1 MFGISAPSL
10 QSFSARKWAY
20 PVRALVRLT
29 QREYWLP
36 GLVSVIL
43 FSFTTSTNAIILWN
57 DPDTTVV
64 HENGAGS
71 DILGGAVKRDDSA
84 NDSFYFK
91 FHVDPQSDKDTE
103 EYFAA
108 FELFEGNS
116 ERMGVGNALKAWAYS
131 AFFRTSDT
139 ADSNS
144 IASYV
149 DLRSA
154 KPEIP
159 GGRSSGAYQYP
170 RRGTGATIV
179 FKIQYIPGEDDLI
192 TVWLDPDLGP
202 GANEASQA
210 ENLTTR
216 FNANGSF
223 DEIRLR
229 HGGRGGGWAFSDL
242 AIATSFNDFVD
253 FSGSRPSEPTFDL
266 ASGARALNFQSWQQ
280 EQGLMHSPVRA
291 LTQTRDG
298 YLWVGTDNG
307 VARFDGLRFTGFGAA
322 DGIKNAPVTT
332 LLQDHRGALWLGTRD
347 RGLSCWNNDRF
358 TNLTTADGLP
368 ANSIT
373 ALVEDNAGRV
383 WIGTEAGLFLWE
395 MDHLSASSAAGQFNG
410 ARINALFKDQ
420 TGTIWTSVKNAGVY
434 QFTNEDFAPVTDDSL
449 EGALKESHCLMVDH
463 AGRLWL
469 GTGEN
474 LVLCRDGNRWY
485 QFKIPRHEAKSHIT
499 SLAEEP
505 DGTVWAGSSGGG
517 LLRFK
522 DGKFVAIPA
531 GTGLAGNLIHSLLTD
546 REGHLWVGTESGL
559 NRLHR
564 KVLTTL
570 SQAEG
575 LGTGAARS
583 VAEVTPGL
591 LWVSKANG
599 GLYRWDGKNFN
610 RLSLAGVSPHDAEIN
625 TVLVTRDRRCWVAT
639 TNSLLLYK
647 DPVAAADEVGIVN
660 WAKLNIVALAE
671 DGQGVLWA
679 GTREGTIWQLRE
691 GNWLQKTN
699 FAAHSSITG
708 IVPIADDSAWV
719 GTEQDGLFR
728 VGEGNVESVDRDRL
742 LSKHVRTLFLD
753 SSGTLW
759 VGTADAGLGRFRN
772 GRFVNFTTRERLPDN
787 SIAQILEDDSS
798 RLWLGTAGGIA
809 CVSKTQ
815 FENVAAGKASR
826 LYPQLFHRAE
836 RMLSEECGSGFFPA
850 GLKTQSGLLW
860 FPTSKGISVI
870 NPRFHPVETA
880 VPNAVLEEVIV
891 DDASSF
897 PVREPNSVNANHVAT
912 NKSFAD
918 SANLLRI
925 HPGKHRV
932 EFRFTGLSFDAPEL
946 IRFRYRL
953 EGVDPDW
960 VEAGTRRSA
969 FYNYLP
975 ADTYRFHVAA
985 CNSDGVWS
993 ESESNFHVVIRRH
1006 YWQTWWFITAVV
1018 VSAATTIIATV
1029 HFAEKR
1035 RLHRH
1040 LKRVEQERALEY
1052 ERTRIAKDLH
1062 DEMGAKLCR
1071 ISFLSE
1077 HASRDQIPA
1086 SELREQITSIS
1097 DTSRDL
1103 LHSLDE
1109 IVWAVNPQN
1118 DTLEHVASYIGQYAQ
1133 EYFQMTGIECELNI
1147 PTQVPAHPLSSQMR
1161 HHLFLAA
1168 HEAFTNILKHS
1179 NASRADVSM
1188 VLSNTA
1194 FEIKISDNGK
1204 GLSPGLI
1211 NSNGDSFASA
1221 LGNGLS
1227 NMRKRLT
1234 DIGGFCAIDSTPD
1247 QGTNVNFVIP
1257 LNSFSNGKQ

>member
-20 PVRALVRLT
+20 QGTALALLS
-29 QREYWLP
+29 QRKFWLLA
-36 GLVSVIL
+36 LVSVIAFGL
-43 FSFTTSTNAIILWN
+43 TNCANAIVLWS
-57 DPDTTVV
+57 DPDTTLV
-64 HENGAGS
+64 HENGHGS

-84 NDSFYFK
+84 NDSLYFK

-108 FELFEGNS
+108 FELFEGSS

-131 AFFRTSDT
+131 AFFRMSDA

-144 IASYV
+144 LASYI

-154 KPEIP
+154 KPEFP
-159 GGRSSGAYQYP
+159 AGSSSGSYQYP
-170 RRGTGATIV
+170 RRGTAATIV
-179 FKIQYIPGEDDLI
+179 FKIQYITGEDDLI
-192 TVWLDPDLGP
+192 TVWLDPELGP

-253 FSGSRPSEPTFDL
+253 FSGSRPSEPAVDL
-266 ASGARALNFQSWQQ
+266 ASGAHALHFQSWQK

-307 VARFDGLRFTGFGAA
+307 LVRFDGLRFTIFGAT
-322 DGIKNAPVTT
+322 DGIKTGPITT
-332 LLQDHRGALWLGTRD
+332 LLQDHRGALWIGTTD
-347 RGLSCWNNDRF
+347 SGLSCWDNDRF
-358 TNLTTADGLP
+358 TTLTTRDGLP

-373 ALVEDNAGRV
+373 SLVEDNAGRV
-383 WIGTEAGLFLWE
+383 WIGTEAGLVLWE
-395 MDHLSASSAAGQFNG
+395 KDHVSPSSAHGPFNG

-420 TGTIWTSVKNAGVY
+420 NGTIWIGAKNAGVF

-449 EGALKESHCLMVDH
+449 DGVLKESHCLTIDQ
-463 AGRLWL
+463 AGRLWV
-469 GTGEN
+469 GAGEN
-474 LVLCRDGNRWY
+474 FVLCRDGSRWY
-485 QFKIPRHEAKSHIT
+485 RYKIPRHEAKSHIT
-499 SLAEEP
+499 SLTEE
-505 DGTVWAGSSGGG
+505 DGIVWAGSSGGG
-517 LLRFK
+517 LLQFK
-522 DGKFVAIPA
+522 DGKFLAIPP
-531 GTGLAGNLIHSLLTD
+531 GIGLAGNLIQSLLTD
-546 REGHLWVGTESGL
+546 REGHLWVGTETGL

-564 KVLTTL
+564 KALTTL

-591 LWVSKANG
+591 VWVSKANG
-599 GLYRWDGKNFN
+599 GLYRWGGKSFN

-625 TVLVTRDRRCWVAT
+625 TLLVTRDHRCWVAT

-647 DPVAAADEVGIVN
+647 DPVAAADEVQIVN
-660 WAKLNIVALAE
+660 SANLNVVALAE
-671 DGQGVLWA
+671 DGQGVLWG
-679 GTREGTIWQLRE
+679 GTREGKIWRLRE
-691 GNWLQKTN
+691 GKWVPQTN
-699 FAAHSSITG
+699 FPARSSITG

-719 GTEQDGLFR
+719 GTERDGLFR
-728 VGEGNVESVDRDRL
+728 VAEGNAESVDRDRN
-742 LSKHVRTLFLD
+742 LSKQIRTLFLD

-759 VGTADAGLGRFRN
+759 VGTANAGLGRFRN
-772 GRFVNFTTRERLPDN
+772 GRFANFTMRDGLPDN
-787 SIAQILEDDSS
+787 SIAQILEDDSG
-798 RLWLGTAGGIA
+798 RLWLGTGGGIA

-815 FENVAAGKASR
+815 FEDVAAGKTPR
-826 LYPQLFHRAE
+826 LYPQLLRRAE
-836 RMLSEECGSGFFPA
+836 GMLSEECSSGFFPA

-860 FPTSKGISVI
+860 FSTSKGVSVI
-870 NPRFHPVETA
+870 NPRFHPVEAA

-891 DDASSF
+891 DDASS
-897 PVREPNSVNANHVAT
+897 VRVRSPLSITGNQNGKL
-912 NKSFAD
+912 NKPFED
-918 SANLLRI
+918 SANLIQIR
-925 HPGKHRV
+925 PGKHRV

-969 FYNYLP
+969 FYSYLP

-985 CNSDGVWS
+985 CNSGGVWS

-1006 YWQTWWFITAVV
+1006 FWQTWWFITAAVV
-1018 VSAATTIIATV
+1018 GAATAVIVIV
-1029 HFAEKR
+1029 HVAEKR
-1035 RLHRH
+1035 RLDRH

-1077 HASRDQIPA
+1077 HASRNQIPA

-1097 DTSRDL
+1097 AASREL

-1133 EYFQMTGIECELNI
+1133 EYFQMTGIECELDI

-1179 NASRADVSM
+1179 NANRADVTM
-1188 VLSNTA
+1188 VLGTTV
-1194 FEIKISDNGK
+1194 FEIRISDNGK
-1204 GLSPGLI
+1204 GLSPGQI
-1211 NSNGDSFASA
+1211 NSNGDSSA
-1221 LGNGLS
+1221 TVSGDGLS
-1227 NMRKRLT
+1227 NMRKRLA
-1234 DIGGFCAIDSTPD
+1234 DIGGYCTIDSAVG
-1247 QGTNVNFVIP
+1247 QGTNVKFVIP
-1257 LNSFSNGKQ
+1257 LNSFSNGTQ